1 VTPMNE
7 DKTKDLN
14 KILDM
19 AKINLTD
26 EEEEDFYKEFEK
38 IIDYFNHVK
47 KVNTDNID
55 EFIQDF
61 RVDNIGREDK
71 VKSFPSEDI
80 LKNISKK
87 KGRFIK
93 APRIV

>member
-1 VTPMNE
+1 VTPMKG
-7 DKTKDLN
+7 DKTKEFN

>member
-1 VTPMNE
+1 MKG
-7 DKTKDLN
+7 DKTKEFN

>member
-1 VTPMNE
+1 MNE

>member
-1 VTPMNE
+1 MNK
-7 DKTKDLN
+7 DKTKEFN

-26 EEEEDFYKEFEK
+26 EEKEDFYKEFEK

-47 KVNTDNID
+47 KVNTDNINK
-55 EFIQDF
+55 FTQDF
-61 RVDNIGREDK
+61 KVDNIGREDE

-93 APRIV
+93 APRII

>member
-1 VTPMNE
+1 
-7 DKTKDLN
+7 
-14 KILDM
+14 M

-26 EEEEDFYKEFEK
+26 EEEEDFSKEFEK

>member
-1 VTPMNE
+1 MNE

-71 VKSFPSEDI
+71 VKTFPSEEI

>member
-1 VTPMNE
+1 MTPMKG
-7 DKTKDLN
+7 DKTKEFN

-26 EEEEDFYKEFEK
+26 EEEEDFSKEFEK

>member
-1 VTPMNE
+1 MN
-7 DKTKDLN
+7 KDENKDFN

-26 EEEEDFYKEFEK
+26 DEKEDFSKEFEK

>member
-1 VTPMNE
+1 MNE

-26 EEEEDFYKEFEK
+26 EEEEDFSKEFEK

>member
-1 VTPMNE
+1 M
-7 DKTKDLN
+7 
-14 KILDM
+14 
-19 AKINLTD
+19 
-26 EEEEDFYKEFEK
+26 
-38 IIDYFNHVK
+38 
-47 KVNTDNID
+47 NTDNID